1 MSETPDLS
9 KRIENA
15 RSLLNAALS
24 AYKQLDIDQYSQ
36 QTNGIK
42 NYLWLAVSIVG
53 GLWAIVIQAEPTVLE
68 HPFSFSLWKT
78 CFIPAIT
85 LSFAMVW
92 VGVCNLSGGV
102 LLEPVNSYKIWFNYA
117 CGDTACDEDTLA
129 MLGQQIIDVD
139 KSLEEARKSIENR
152 GRALRDM
159 NDLCRY
165 ALVFGFF
172 TMFFIVLDF

>member
-78 CFIPAIT
+78 CFIPAIA

-129 MLGQQIIDVD
+129 MLGQQIVDVD
-139 KSLEEARKSIENR
+139 RSLEEARKSIKNR
-152 GRALRDM
+152 GRALRKM

-172 TMFFIVLDF
+172 TMLFVVLDF